1 MYTEKHFQPGTRI
14 SILKGVV
21 YRALDLTG
29 IVTFKIGV
37 VEPELRAL
45 L

>member
-14 SILKGVV
+14 SILKGVI
-21 YRALDLTG
+21 YRAFDLTG
-29 IVTFKIGV
+29 IVTFKISV
-37 VEPELRAL
+37 VERDLRAL